1 MRWKD
6 GRRSDNVEDRRGM
19 TPGRMVGGGG
29 LGIIVIA
36 LIAMFFGV
44 DPSQLLQILNQTGL
58 NQTTQEEPSSRSTQP
73 RPDDELAEFVSVV
86 LADTEDVWT
95 ALFRKMN
102 ETYQKPKLVLFSGA
116 VQSACGFAQA
126 AIGPF
131 YCPADYKVYIDLSF
145 YKDLRDRF
153 KAPGDF
159 AQAYVIAHEVGHHV
173 QKLLGIS
180 DEVQQA
186 RQQASKTEANK
197 LSVMQELQ
205 ADCLAGVWA
214 NHAQKM
220 RNILEEGDIE
230 EALNAASSIGDDRIQ
245 KQSRGYIT
253 PDSFTHG
260 SSAQRVRWFSAGFKS
275 GNPDS
280 CNTFEAK
287 KL

>member
-1 MRWKD
+1 
-6 GRRSDNVEDRRGM
+6 M

-58 NQTTQEEPSSRSTQP
+58 NQTTQEEPSSRSAQP
-73 RPDDELAEFVSVV
+73 RPDDELAEFVAVV

-95 ALFRKMN
+95 VLFQKMN
-102 ETYQKPKLVLFSGA
+102 ETYQKPKLVLFSDA

-145 YKDLRDRF
+145 YRDLRDRF

-180 DEVQQA
+180 DEVHQA
-186 RQQASKTEANK
+186 RQQGSKTEANK

-214 NHAQKM
+214 YHAHKM

-245 KQSRGYIT
+245 KQSRGYVT

-275 GNPDS
+275 GKPDS

-287 KL
+287 TL